1 MIDIYLSCAPFF
13 ICWQLCYERC
23 GTTGAPVMGLQ
34 FGYECWCGF
43 QPEAVFT
50 NNGIGT
56 CDSYCAGDSLMT
68 CGRSAN
74 PIPEAAVGFWRHS
87 FKIYDIDRRL

>member
-1 MIDIYLSCAPFF
+1 MLPFG
-13 ICWQLCYERC
+13 ICQLCYERC

-50 NNGIGT
+50 INGIGT
-56 CDSYCAGDSLMT
+56 CDTYCAGDSLVT
-68 CGRSAN
+68 CGKSTKRT
-74 PIPEAAVGFWRHS
+74 PGAAVRFCCHS
-87 FKIYDIDRRL
+87 SLHDTSLRSLVRLKS